1 MPTESTPSFPAPSID
16 FLRATAAQQGVFPAD
31 DDLTGVLALLD
42 VVLPRLAEL
51 EARLPPE
58 TPL

>member
-1 MPTESTPSFPAPSID
+1 MTESSPTPPAPSID
-16 FLRATAAQQGVFPAD
+16 FLRAAAAQQGVFVEDEDIA
-31 DDLTGVLALLD
+31 GVLAFLE

-51 EARLPPE
+51 ERRLPPE

>member
-1 MPTESTPSFPAPSID
+1 VTESSPSPQTPSID
-16 FLRATAAQQGVFPAD
+16 FLRTAAAQQGVFVEDEDIA
-31 DDLTGVLALLD
+31 GVLAFLE

-51 EARLPPE
+51 EQRLPPE

>member
-1 MPTESTPSFPAPSID
+1 MTESSPSPPTPSID
-16 FLRATAAQQGVFPAD
+16 FLRTAAAQQGVFVEDEDIA
-31 DDLTGVLALLD
+31 GVLAFLE

-51 EARLPPE
+51 EQRLPPE